1 MSSPRASTSIE
12 TGEAPTSPIDK
23 GKQREAAS
31 PRASM
36 DTINQPSF
44 NAFFS
49 RIQENLPPQ
58 LAPDNLSQTFQN
70 IQKQIQPAIAGASN
84 AASQVAAQ
92 ASQAASQVDIQQIQ
106 RSLTAG
112 VQRVQNEPLV
122 AEYRSRSG
130 ALFKGAGDYLKDA
143 VRVLPPDQQGAPN
156 MSWDGSDIWA
166 YPSPIGTTG
175 WGGSS
180 KEVEPRRSGDT
191 TAYAKVK
198 RADALLARL
207 KYDPEMIMLDPSSDP
222 VVKER
227 YATFVS
233 KEIDEKGGLQGEVW
247 SKEISNALADI
258 GPASEALKAN
268 RDKLGSNYILATTLA
283 YSI

>member
-1 MSSPRASTSIE
+1 MSSPRASTSSE
-12 TGEAPTSPIDK
+12 TGEVPTSPIDK

-31 PRASM
+31 PRASI

-44 NAFFS
+44 NAFLS

-84 AASQVAAQ
+84 AASHVAAQ
-92 ASQAASQVDIQQIQ
+92 AASQMDIQQIQ
-106 RSLTAG
+106 RNLAAG
-112 VQRVQNEPLV
+112 VQRVQE
-122 AEYRSRSG
+122 
-130 ALFKGAGDYLKDA
+130 AGDYLKDA

-156 MSWDGSDIWA
+156 MSWDGSDVWA

-180 KEVEPRRSGDT
+180 KEVEPRRSGDA

-207 KYDPEMIMLDPSSDP
+207 KYDPEMILLDPSSDP

-233 KEIDEKGGLQGEVW
+233 KEIATKGGLQGEVW

-268 RDKLGSNYILATTLA
+268 RDKLGSHPI
-283 YSI
+283 